1 MPHMSAQPRTRVP
14 RLGVLMTFC
23 VLAAAAG
30 CASTTPSSATSAA
43 AGNSASAGPPSQS
56 ATASSSAA
64 PNTVQLAFADSGK
77 TITVHVGG
85 TIHVALNSTYWTF
98 QPVAAPQL
106 LKLDSTAMVP
116 PSPGTCAHQVPGSGC
131 GTQTADYTALAT
143 GQTSVAA
150 TRVNCGEA
158 MRCTGSNGHFEVQI
172 VIVN

>member
-1 MPHMSAQPRTRVP
+1 MPHKSGPPRARVP
-14 RLGVLMTFC
+14 RLAVLMTLC
-23 VLAAAAG
+23 ALATAAG

-43 AGNSASAGPPSQS
+43 AGNSASAGPPSPP
-56 ATASSSAA
+56 ATAGSTAA
-64 PNTVQLAFADSGK
+64 PNTVQLTFADSGK
-77 TITVHVGG
+77 TITVHVGS
-85 TIHVALNSTYWTF
+85 TLHVALNSTYWTF
-98 QPVAAPQL
+98 QPVTAPQL
-106 LKLDSTAMVP
+106 LKLDATAMVP